1 MSNKNYVMEIVTSLI
16 LMASG
21 VFLFFNAYYKP
32 LIDYQMGVER
42 LSELYKAQKRELDLE
57 LKRKD
62 EATKVQ
68 DNTLNSVPRILKAL
82 NDTCRGSEV
91 IIEKLDPSADNPFEF
106 TLHIITDYFKFIKIL
121 SEFEKLNI
129 TIENIAIDEYETTLD
144 NPKKTIT
151 LVVKVTGDVEKDKD
165 KAKEILDKIVVTNS
179 RNPFQTSE
187 LDSEGVAIRAINL
200 TYIHQLS
207 GMSLKKNNLSAT
219 IDNIVYHIGSKFRDK
234 GVVEKIEKGKVRIF
248 KRLENGVKQEYFIG
262 IRRDKK

>member
-1 MSNKNYVMEIVTSLI
+1 MEIITSLI

-21 VFLFFNAYYKP
+21 VFLFYHAYYKP
-32 LIDYQMGVER
+32 LIDYQKGVER
-42 LSELYKAQKRELDLE
+42 LSELYKTQKKRLDID
-57 LKRKD
+57 LKKKE
-62 EATKVQ
+62 EATKAQ

-82 NDTCRGSEV
+82 NDTCRDSKV
-91 IIEKLDPSADNPFEF
+91 IIEKLEPSSDNPFEF

-129 TIENIAIDEYETTLD
+129 TIKNIAIDEYETSLD

-151 LVVKVTGDVEKDKD
+151 LIVQVTGDVEKNKD
-165 KAKEILDKIVVTNS
+165 KAKEILDKIVVNNS

-187 LDSEGVAIRAINL
+187 LNEHGVAVRAINL

-207 GMSLKKNNLSAT
+207 GMSLKKDNLSAT

-248 KRLENGVKQEYFIG
+248 KKLENGMKQEYFIG
-262 IRRDKK
+262 IRRGKK